1 METLEKLKTER
12 LNLLLDFC
20 NDLPSLARRPMAQVE
35 QQLEQHLTEFY
46 SELTENLIQ
55 LYGADLTSYIRSVL
69 WSIKKVNINEYSRS
83 LQFYAGHDL
92 FYKFRRQTSKSYSA
106 FYRYPVYNLF
116 DLGMENAERWARI
129 QHMEKVL
136 ELIRQ
141 KLEET
146 GSFIL
151 KSYLQTK
158 EINSNLVDEEIWIS
172 KNLEREQEGLWM
184 DLISLVKLPENP
196 VNDPNYFWEFKL
208 HQINISVE
216 LERELESNYY
226 KWEEEITRPYLQQMK
241 ALFLRQAKEINEL
254 VPNENNMKI
263 RTGIISTL
271 HHLVEQVEKLQEK
284 QFEEPFLESMES
296 LLQGSE
302 FERILIQLKKDFW
315 WNTSWSPELARSVDI
330 KKSCQNLGIKEDV
343 LKKAVSILETPQ
355 EEWPEDAQKTL
366 QILKQYW
373 DREEQSRIRESGF
386 LEYGLYDI
394 FCGGKLLSGILS
406 Y

>member
-1 METLEKLKTER
+1 
-12 LNLLLDFC
+12 
-20 NDLPSLARRPMAQVE
+20 
-35 QQLEQHLTEFY
+35 
-46 SELTENLIQ
+46 
-55 LYGADLTSYIRSVL
+55 
-69 WSIKKVNINEYSRS
+69 
-83 LQFYAGHDL
+83 
-92 FYKFRRQTSKSYSA
+92 
-106 FYRYPVYNLF
+106 
-116 DLGMENAERWARI
+116 
-129 QHMEKVL
+129 
-136 ELIRQ
+136 
-141 KLEET
+141 
-146 GSFIL
+146 
-151 KSYLQTK
+151 
-158 EINSNLVDEEIWIS
+158 
-172 KNLEREQEGLWM
+172 M